1 MFFNILSFSLKGDQ
15 DLEKKKK
22 QEPSDGLTDSLLAPE
37 PGAGEHFPDDLLER
51 LRLGLPVKVEVLVKE
66 FLHIDAE
73 DVLSILIK
81 ITELENG

>member
-22 QEPSDGLTDSLLAPE
+22 QEPSAGLTDSLLAPE
-37 PGAGEHFPDDLLER
+37 PGGEHFPDDLLEN

-81 ITELENG
+81 NTELENG

>member
-22 QEPSDGLTDSLLAPE
+22 QEPSAGLTDSLLALE
-37 PGAGEHFPDDLLER
+37 PGGEHFPDDLLEH

-66 FLHIDAE
+66 FLDIDAE